1 MGNTR
6 ASVKAGFIV
15 AIVVGFLCG
24 GQMIADGKDPVF
36 SVIIGLLVGALSG
49 ILVAAGMN
57 T

>member
-1 MGNTR
+1 VGNTR
-6 ASVKAGFIV
+6 SNVKAGFIV